1 MRDEDPGT
9 ECHRQPCSPLP
20 SPETLHPKFPLF
32 WERQDALR
40 GLISED
46 TIVGTLIC
54 FCTLTIITSPAQEG
68 KTLLQWQK
76 NTQILLTLGSEGP
89 LTISD
94 VQQMSPIPVSPP
106 ESQP

>member
-1 MRDEDPGT
+1 MKILVLNATG
-9 ECHRQPCSPLP
+9 SPAPP
-20 SPETLHPKFPLF
+20 SPPQRPCTPNSPYFGKGRMLS
-32 WERQDALR
+32 Q
-40 GLISED
+40 GI
-46 TIVGTLIC
+46 IVGTLIC

-94 VQQMSPIPVSPP
+94 VQQMSPIPTAPP